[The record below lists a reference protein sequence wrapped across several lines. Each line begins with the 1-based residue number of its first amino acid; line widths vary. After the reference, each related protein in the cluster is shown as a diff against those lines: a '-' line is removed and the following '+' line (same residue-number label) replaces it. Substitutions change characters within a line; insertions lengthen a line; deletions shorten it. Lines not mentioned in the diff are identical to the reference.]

1 MPLVGKWMK
10 KIIIR
15 GLQLN
20 SPPMQNS
27 FNATFLADF
36 AKPLVCINK
45 RLSET
50 PIEEINSMFVSKKV
64 SYLPVLKSGGRELDV
79 VLSRKKYFELLLK
92 QKNTHKLED
101 IFCTDSIQI
110 IELTDSLDSVMHK
123 LNNCSGL
130 ILREDGFLTKFIS
143 PKVAVSAFNDYA
155 SNFILI
161 ESLELKLRELIK
173 KHNPYFIDVLIKHGQ
188 SKFRENKLKTEND
201 LVFSDYSIIF
211 RENWEYFEP
220 LNYFSKEV
228 FLKNLQQINEMRNGL
243 FHFRNDSYFDREA
256 VKEILNTLG

>member
-1 MPLVGKWMK
+1 MLHVGKWMT
-10 KIIIR
+10 KIITL
-15 GLQLN
+15 GLHLKKL
-20 SPPMQNS
+20 SMGNS
-27 FNATFLADF
+27 FNAAFVADF
-36 AKPLVCINK
+36 AKSLVYIDK
-45 RLSET
+45 RLSELT
-50 PIEEINSMFVSKKV
+50 IEEINFMFVSKKI

-92 QKNTHKLED
+92 QNNALNPAD
-101 IFCTDSIQI
+101 IICTDSIQI

-123 LNNCSGL
+123 LNNYSGL

-161 ESLELKLRELIK
+161 HNLELKLRKLIK
-173 KHNPYFIDVLIKHGQ
+173 KHNPTFIDVLIQYGQ
-188 SKFRENKLKTEND
+188 SKINETRLKTEND

-211 RENWEYFEP
+211 RENWESFESLAFFP
-220 LNYFSKEV
+220 KEV
-228 FLKNLQQINEMRNGL
+228 FVKNLQHINEMRNGL
-243 FHFRNDSYFDREA
+243 FHFRNDLSFDRTA